1 MGDQGAKFSGGERQ
15 RLSIARC
22 FLKDPPI
29 ILLDEMT
36 SALDAKNENQMM
48 QIVDSWRG
56 KKTVVYIT
64 HRMHLNDFAD
74 SVVMLRKDGTVEQ
87 GTHQQLSRN
96 YSSKYYEL
104 WHEYLARKTEDL
116 FEGKDSEA
124 VSAETKAEEEEKDKP
139 SSPSS

>member
-1 MGDQGAKFSGGERQ
+1 
-15 RLSIARC
+15 
-22 FLKDPPI
+22 
-29 ILLDEMT
+29 
-36 SALDAKNENQMM
+36 MM